1 MFLVAAQ
8 QFHWHAQ
15 EARACLAPGYRG
27 LSMNS
32 IADKRLVR
40 TEQQSA
46 EPPPPAPIELES
58 FLPYRLNV
66 LASSVSH
73 ALAAVYGAKFG
84 ISIPEWRVM
93 ATLGQFGEITAREI
107 GLHSHMH
114 KTTVS
119 RAVAALAARG
129 LIERRRNRDDM
140 REAFLTMSGKGR
152 LIYLEIVPLARDF
165 ADNLADGLEQSD
177 RLLLDQLITR
187 LMSRIASMAGA
198 TLPDAMD

>member
-1 MFLVAAQ
+1 
-8 QFHWHAQ
+8 
-15 EARACLAPGYRG
+15 
-27 LSMNS
+27 MNS
-32 IADKRLVR
+32 IADNRLMR
-40 TEQQSA
+40 A
-46 EPPPPAPIELES
+46 ETRPSGSEKGPAPIELES

-73 ALAAVYGAKFG
+73 ALADVYGAKFG

-129 LIERRRNRDDM
+129 FIEKRRNRDDM

-152 LIYLEIVPLARDF
+152 AIYLEIVPLARDF
-165 ADNLADGLEQSD
+165 AADLADGLDPKD

-187 LMSRIASMAGA
+187 LMSRITNMTGGA
-198 TLPDAMD
+198 LPAAVD